1 MRKLLAIAFVLVAP
15 LLAED
20 RAKQPV
26 ATTYTERFNVPAAG
40 TIRIE
45 NSFGEVDVEGWDR
58 PEVETTLL
66 RSSEDLYDAKESAQ
80 GQRRLDRVQITA
92 KQDGND
98 VVISTAYSPRKSF
111 LHPLSRRSDI
121 EIGYRIKAPH
131 ASKLIIDHN
140 SGGVNIVDISGDI
153 HATVTNGQITLT
165 LAADGQYA
173 MDAQTKFGNVY
184 SDFEGHGQREHVLG
198 EEFGHQSRAPATNL
212 FLRVRF
218 GDIVILKLHGPP
230 TD

>member
-1 MRKLLAIAFVLVAP
+1 MRKLLVIAFVLATP
-15 LLAED
+15 LLADD
-20 RAKQPV
+20 RAKQRV
-26 ATTYTERFNVPAAG
+26 ATTHTERFKVPSAG

-45 NSFGEVDVEGWDR
+45 NSFGEVDIEEWDR
-58 PEVETTLL
+58 LEVEMTVL
-66 RSSEDLYDAKESAQ
+66 RSSEDLYDAKESAAA
-80 GQRRLDRVQITA
+80 QRRLDRVQITA
-92 KQDGND
+92 KQAGND
-98 VVISTAYSPRKSF
+98 VVISTAYPPRNSF

-121 EIGYRIKAPH
+121 GISYRIKAPR

-165 LAADGQYA
+165 LPADGQYA
-173 MDAQTKFGNVY
+173 INAQSKFGNVY
-184 SDFEGHGQREHVLG
+184 SDFEGRAQRQHILG
-198 EEFGHQSRAPATNL
+198 EEFGRESGAPATNL

-218 GDIVILKLHGPP
+218 GDIVILKLRGPP

>member
-1 MRKLLAIAFVLVAP
+1 V
-15 LLAED
+15 D
-20 RAKQPV
+20 
-26 ATTYTERFNVPAAG
+26 
-40 TIRIE
+40 IE
-45 NSFGEVDVEGWDR
+45 EWDR
-58 PEVETTLL
+58 LEVEMTVL
-66 RSSEDLYDAKESAQ
+66 RSSEDLYDAKESAAA
-80 GQRRLDRVQITA
+80 QRRLDRVQITA
-92 KQDGND
+92 KQAGND
-98 VVISTAYSPRKSF
+98 VVISTAYPPRNSF

-121 EIGYRIKAPH
+121 EISYRIKAPR

-173 MDAQTKFGNVY
+173 INAQCKIGNVY
-184 SDFEGHGQREHVLG
+184 SDFEGRAQRQHVLG
-198 EEFGHQSRAPATNL
+198 EEFGRQSSAPATNL

-218 GDIVILKLHGPP
+218 GDIVILKLHGPQ